1 MHSADVRRVLVSA
14 RRPPERSRLRR
25 AAGVAAA
32 FLLAFAFVHAGWA
45 ADEHDRLARGPQV
58 GAPIPHAL
66 TTTDHAGTP
75 QDFDTVIGERG
86 LVLIFSRSLDW
97 CVYCKRQAIVWN
109 ERLAEVTALGYAVAI
124 LTYDSPTDLRRFA
137 GRRKIGY
144 TLLSDPDSEIIRAFD
159 LLNERYRPGS
169 YAHGVP
175 HPAIFVVDP
184 DRTIT
189 HRFSEETYRNR
200 PEIDVVLDALRNADT
215 RRADG

>member
-1 MHSADVRRVLVSA
+1 MHSTDVRRVFVSDVGAAIALV
-14 RRPPERSRLRR
+14 L
-25 AAGVAAA
+25 VV
-32 FLLAFAFVHAGWA
+32 AFAHAGRA
-45 ADEHDRLARGPQV
+45 GEEHDRLARGPRV

-75 QDFDTVIGERG
+75 RDFDTVVGERG

-109 ERLAEVTALGYAVAI
+109 ERLEEVTALGYAVAI
-124 LTYDSPTDLRRFA
+124 LTYDSPRDMRRFA

-159 LLNERYRPGS
+159 LLNERYRRGS

-189 HRFSEETYRNR
+189 LRFSEESYRDR
-200 PEIDVVLDALRNADT
+200 PEIDVVLDALRRAT
-215 RRADG
+215 PACADG